1 MYFVPSAVR
10 GQFRTVVMLTPGLA
24 GVGQFGRPPLDSGL
38 KFGSTRGDVGSGR
51 PLRGN
56 VPHPAL
62 ACRPGSRTT
71 LRVTM
76 PTPSRAAE
84 PGHPRAVRPVAAA
97 SSQRA
102 WVRSTWVAAAPGSG
116 PVLGEL
122 LPMPRTLIGHAP
134 AQKGKDD
141 AQSADQGREDLPE
154 AT

>member
-38 KFGSTRGDVGSGR
+38 KFGSARGDVGSGR

-76 PTPSRAAE
+76 PTSSRAAE
-84 PGHPRAVRPVAAA
+84 PGHSRGGPAGGGGVVPACMG
-97 SSQRA
+97 
-102 WVRSTWVAAAPGSG
+102 PFHLGSG
-116 PVLGEL
+116 GA
-122 LPMPRTLIGHAP
+122 G
-134 AQKGKDD
+134 
-141 AQSADQGREDLPE
+141 
-154 AT
+154 